1 VGARNHDWIFP
12 IDQVLPSESILK
24 MSARKTGSAGE
35 AANWEEPK
43 ARRSRRQAPRREREL
58 PVGDYAALVAIFNGI
73 LASTLLARKCARQS
87 LPERVE
93 PQDLILFALST
104 QKLSRVITKDKITAA
119 FRAPFTE
126 VEGKGGA
133 GELEERGRGH
143 GLRRAVGDLITCPFC
158 LGTWIASG
166 FIYGF
171 LFTPRLTRILASI
184 FAVSGI
190 ADFLQ
195 QAYVKAQ
202 EMNDQT

>member
-1 VGARNHDWIFP
+1 MRNP
-12 IDQVLPSESILK
+12 VRQERPQ
-24 MSARKTGSAGE
+24 TGSE
-35 AANWEEPK
+35 
-43 ARRSRRQAPRREREL
+43 RSAE
-58 PVGDYAALVAIFNGI
+58 VGDKRPGVNTTYPRATTLRWSPS
-73 LASTLLARKCARQS
+73 LMASSRARFSCANARDS
-87 LPERVE
+87 HCPSGSNRRTS
-93 PQDLILFALST
+93 FALAT
-104 QKLSRVITKDKITAA
+104 QKLSRVITKDKVTAA

-133 GELEERGRGH
+133 GELEEHGRGH
-143 GLRRAVGDLITCPFC
+143 GLRRAIGDLITCPFC

-202 EMNDQT
+202 EINDQI